1 MEATRIRLAEGVH
14 LTYLPA
20 RKFKTSLLSAQFVTP
35 LRRETAGANALLAAV
50 LRRGT
55 VSCPDMGTL
64 SAKMDN
70 LYDASIDY
78 TVRKKGENQ
87 CVGFVASFIDDRY
100 APDGERLL
108 EPAAALLGELVC
120 DPVTYHGRFVPEYFE
135 SEKTNLLEAIRSLIN
150 DKRDWADSRL
160 LRALCDGEAYAV
172 PRLGDEETVDKLQA
186 LKVYTQYRDL
196 ISTAPLE
203 IIYSGSADLERVK
216 QALAAA
222 FATLPREEVRV
233 ISTAAPHVCRES
245 VQHVEDVLDVTQGK
259 LAMGFRTGIDAWDE
273 DYPALMLLNAVYG
286 GTTTSKLFL
295 NVRERLSLCYY
306 ASSGLM
312 KYKDVMLVSS
322 GVEFSKVGQAQ
333 DEILAQL
340 QACKDGGFTDDELEW
355 ARRSVVSTLM
365 TTLDAQS
372 RLEDYWLG
380 QAAAGL
386 TEAPDELAQRVERT
400 TRAQVQAAA
409 QKLTLDTVYFLKGKE

>member
-55 VSCPDMGTL
+55 VSCPDMGAL

-245 VQHVEDVLDVTQGK
+245 VQYVEDVLDVTQGK
-259 LAMGFRTGIDAWDE
+259 LGMGFSCGSSDM
-273 DYPALMLLNAVYG
+273 PALLMGNTLFG
-286 GTTTSKLFL
+286 GSSNSKLFL
-295 NVRERLSLCYY
+295 NVREKLSLCYY
-306 ASSGLM
+306 ASSNYVRSKGILT
-312 KYKDVMLVSS
+312 VSS
-322 GVEFSKVGQAQ
+322 GIETADYQRAL
-333 DEILAQL
+333 DEILHQL
-340 QACKDGGFTDDELEW
+340 QEIRDGHWEPWELEG
-355 ARRSVVSTLM
+355 ARSTMRSALTSLS
-365 TTLDAQS
+365 DSQGA
-372 RLEDYWLG
+372 LENYCLG
-380 QAAAGL
+380 QAATGQSEDPE
-386 TEAPDELAQRVERT
+386 TMQRLLDQVTPERI
-400 TRAQVQAAA
+400 QAAA
-409 QKLTLDTVYFLKGKE
+409 QSVTLDTVYFLHGKEDA

>member
-55 VSCPDMGTL
+55 VSCPDMGAL

-108 EPAAALLGELVC
+108 EPAAALLGELIC

-259 LAMGFRTGIDAWDE
+259 LAMGYRCSSD
-273 DYPALMLLNAVYG
+273 DYPAMVLANLIFG
-286 GTTTSKLFL
+286 GTSNSKLFL

-306 ASSGLM
+306 ASSSYARSKNILT
-312 KYKDVMLVSS
+312 VSS
-322 GVEFSKVGQAQ
+322 GVETGSRDRALE
-333 DEILAQL
+333 EIDRQLKAVQTGDWEDWEQEGAL
-340 QACKDGGFTDDELEW
+340 QAIRSSLLSLSDSQGALENFYLGQIASGVHETPEELAAELE
-355 ARRSVVSTLM
+355 RVTKERIV
-365 TTLDAQS
+365 
-372 RLEDYWLG
+372 
-380 QAAAGL
+380 AAA
-386 TEAPDELAQRVERT
+386 RT
-400 TRAQVQAAA
+400 VH
-409 QKLTLDTVYFLKGKE
+409 LDTVYFLGGRDA

>member
-55 VSCPDMGTL
+55 VSCPDMGAL

-108 EPAAALLGELVC
+108 EPAAALLGELIC

-259 LAMGFRTGIDAWDE
+259 LGMGFSCGSDDM
-273 DYPALMLLNAVYG
+273 PALLMGNTLFG
-286 GTTTSKLFL
+286 GSSNSKLFL
-295 NVRERLSLCYY
+295 NVREKLSLCYY
-306 ASSGLM
+306 ASSVLEKMKGL
-312 KYKDVMLVSS
+312 VLVSS
-322 GVEFSKVGQAQ
+322 GIDFDKYETAR

-340 QACKDGGFTDDELEW
+340 EQIRRGEIEDWEMEG
-355 ARRSVVSTLM
+355 ARRTVIGGYRA
-365 TTLDAQS
+365 TLDDQG
-372 RLEDYWLG
+372 RQEEFWLG
-380 QAAAGL
+380 QSAAGL
-386 TEAPDELAQRVERT
+386 EEDIPALCAQLETVTKEQV
-400 TRAQVQAAA
+400 AQAA
-409 QKLTLDTVYFLKGKE
+409 QKLQLDTIYFLKGREA

>member
-55 VSCPDMGTL
+55 VSCPDMGAL

-100 APDGERLL
+100 APGGERLL
-108 EPAAALLGELVC
+108 EPAAALLGELIC
-120 DPVTYHGRFVPEYFE
+120 DPVTYHGRFVPEFFE

-186 LKVYTQYRDL
+186 LKVYTQYRDM

-203 IIYSGSADLERVK
+203 IIYSGSAELERVK

-233 ISTAAPHVCRES
+233 ISTAEPHVCRES
-245 VQHVEDVLDVTQGK
+245 VQYVEDVLDTFLQAITTRKVKNLPQYMKSLLWTSLATYK
-259 LAMGFRTGIDAWDE
+259 LNIISGITAPYKE
-273 DYPALMLLNAVYG
+273 VKNVYG
-286 GTTTSKLFL
+286 LH
-295 NVRERLSLCYY
+295 
-306 ASSGLM
+306 
-312 KYKDVMLVSS
+312 
-322 GVEFSKVGQAQ
+322 
-333 DEILAQL
+333 
-340 QACKDGGFTDDELEW
+340 
-355 ARRSVVSTLM
+355 
-365 TTLDAQS
+365 
-372 RLEDYWLG
+372 
-380 QAAAGL
+380 
-386 TEAPDELAQRVERT
+386 
-400 TRAQVQAAA
+400 
-409 QKLTLDTVYFLKGKE
+409 